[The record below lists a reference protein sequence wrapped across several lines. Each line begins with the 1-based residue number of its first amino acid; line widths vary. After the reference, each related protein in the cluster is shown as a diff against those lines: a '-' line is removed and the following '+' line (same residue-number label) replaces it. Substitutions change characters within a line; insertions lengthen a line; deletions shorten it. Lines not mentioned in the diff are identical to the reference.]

1 MSLCVA
7 WKYQDSSTSKVC
19 FAADSCATDQRPDG
33 EREMPFGGVKLL
45 ELPVRVVGP
54 TDSSN
59 GRSAVVFE
67 GVYGIAFVD
76 SFFLAFLL
84 REMLAGVLADVQ
96 FIGAPADLNIERI
109 CKVVR
114 HYHEHFSREVDKHH
128 GQDSDLEFFLGGF
141 CPATNRIRF
150 FRFSMIGEPASRASQ
165 FEEVLTGAGFS
176 SACIGL
182 PNATHRFNELMAL
195 NLSAPPCRC
204 HYTVLRR
211 LRDVIEDP
219 SIRFV
224 GGAIQYGEF
233 DEQGNFRVIGSM
245 ALEVNEGR
253 LTSKWYL
260 RGTETESVYTSTD
273 IRDLHH
279 CGSYISPFREDVAAF
294 RCQTAR
300 SDDGTCIPVD
310 ELITVVPCSP
320 AWQQLFEA
328 EREFIAMLGIPIAGI
343 EHFGSTA
350 VEGLPAQPVVDML
363 VGVQELSTFSGTTF
377 RAFRALSY
385 DFLGEV
391 GMPGRLCYRKRPTL
405 HHRHRANINLH
416 VVPIGSL
423 HWERGVALR
432 DYLRNHPVEARAY
445 AEHKLRCLN
454 QGAWTLLHYSERK
467 ARYMSE
473 LADRAVAWKRLQSP

>member
-1 MSLCVA
+1 
-7 WKYQDSSTSKVC
+7 
-19 FAADSCATDQRPDG
+19 
-33 EREMPFGGVKLL
+33 MPFGGVKLL
-45 ELPVRVVGP
+45 ELPVRVAGP
-54 TDSSN
+54 TDSIT
-59 GRSAVVFE
+59 GHSAVVFE

-96 FIGAPADLNIERI
+96 FIGARADLNIERI

-114 HYHEHFSREVDKHH
+114 HYHEHFSREVERHH

-141 CPATNRIRF
+141 CPATNCIRV
-150 FRFSMIGEPASRASQ
+150 FRFSLIGEPASRASR
-165 FEEVLTGAGFS
+165 FEEVLTGTGFS
-176 SACIGL
+176 FECIGL
-182 PNATHRFNELMAL
+182 PNATNRFNELMAL

-204 HYTVLRR
+204 HYAVLRR

-233 DEQGNFRVIGSM
+233 DEQRNFRVIGSM
-245 ALEVNEGR
+245 ALEIIEGR

-273 IRDLHH
+273 PFDLHH
-279 CGSYISPFREDVAAF
+279 CGSYVSPFREDVAAF
-294 RCQTAR
+294 RCQTVW

-310 ELITVVPCSP
+310 ELITVVPYVP
-320 AWQQLFEA
+320 AWEQMFEE
-328 EREFIAMLGIPIAGI
+328 ERGFIAMLGVTIAGI

-350 VEGLPAQPVVDML
+350 VEGFPAQPVVDILM
-363 VGVQELSTFSGTTF
+363 GVQALSAFSGTTF
-377 RAFRALSY
+377 RTLGY

-391 GMPGRLCYRKRPTL
+391 GMPGRLCYRKRPTI
-405 HHRHRANINLH
+405 HDRQCASINLQ
-416 VVPIGSL
+416 VAQMGSE
-423 HWERGVALR
+423 HWERGIALR
-432 DYLRNHPVEARAY
+432 DYLRSHPDEARAY
-445 AEHKLRCLN
+445 AEHKLRCLD

-473 LADRAVAWKRLQSP
+473 LANRAVAWKRLQTS